1 MMQDS
6 TARMIGTVGIWLS
19 VSITLAFGVFRMNW
33 SGDGPMFVMAL
44 IVVAILIAAVIATAL
59 VWKKR
64 LS

>member
-1 MMQDS
+1 MQDS